1 MNILISLV
9 QTKILQFFIKIIIL
23 VWKCSHAYNR
33 AYDWVNSEALFKC
46 QNRMNELK
54 DLTSKNR
61 TIYAYRYNF
70 TTVQKNHFRPFEKSK
85 IHFQM
90 IKNRN
95 HKWAKN
101 AKSEIL
107 ESFEENKYRTSKIE
121 INTVFRSFLT
131 PKEAI
136 FVWKWPEFLRFWA
149 KINQNTLN
157 SKLKQFKANKI
168 QSWS

>member
-1 MNILISLV
+1 M
-9 QTKILQFFIKIIIL
+9 
-23 VWKCSHAYNR
+23 
-33 AYDWVNSEALFKC
+33 NSEALFKC

-90 IKNRN
+90 FKNRN

-107 ESFEENKYRTSKIE
+107 ESFEENKYRTSKFE

-131 PKEAI
+131 PKGREIAI
-136 FVWKWPEFLRFWA
+136 FVWNFCAFEQKFT
-149 KINQNTLN
+149 KNTLN
-157 SKLKQFKANKI
+157 SKLKQFKENKI
-168 QSWS
+168 YKAGHHA